1 MKHRRLSAI
10 SIILIIGTTIC
21 LFFADVAQGNDDG
34 VDSDSCYTTCSGYG
48 EWIYGR
54 GWVIPP
60 YKTEEIGTCL
70 QQPIAT
76 ELEKNNDHEGSLA
89 LGPEIQDAMI
99 QVYEKVVAMML
110 LPTTTTFD
118 DDYDDNNNNKEDNNN
133 RTNATVVVPSKEEE
147 GEINE
152 KTEKVED
159 EDAAA
164 AAAATTKTTTR
175 TKSAVVAQFLNAL
188 LPGSYSKNSQG
199 LYYCLPNDQ
208 FYWVPNCDV
217 LTTQE
222 EASANAALCAD
233 LTPQEETIEG
243 QQHHQQQQQRQI
255 GFVVDESIHGNKN
268 FYRYVFN
275 ETHATITSSQPIPGA
290 ANFSCSR
297 RPWFRDWTCTDPVGV
312 ACPTTFEGS
321 LGIGTFFSYGLSTVA
336 VVAQDLHDWQL
347 CRCLEDLECPA
358 SSGEGGGR
366 RKSMMTVT
374 TMMAT
379 TLLLHTM
386 TSFSFLS

>member
-1 MKHRRLSAI
+1 MKHLRLSAI
-10 SIILIIGTTIC
+10 TIC
-21 LFFADVAQGNDDG
+21 LFFADIAHGSGDDG
-34 VDSDSCYTTCSGYG
+34 VDYDDSCYTTCDGYG
-48 EWIYGR
+48 EWIFGR
-54 GWVIPP
+54 GWIIPP

-70 QQPIAT
+70 QRP
-76 ELEKNNDHEGSLA
+76 NDHEGSLS
-89 LGPEIQDAMI
+89 LGPEIQDAMV
-99 QVYEKVVAMML
+99 QVYETVVASLL
-110 LPTTTTFD
+110 LPTTT
-118 DDYDDNNNNKEDNNN
+118 NLNNKEDNNN
-133 RTNATVVVPSKEEE
+133 DSTNATVVVPPEEEEEEEENKEE
-147 GEINE
+147 NE
-152 KTEKVED
+152 KA
-159 EDAAA
+159 EDAV
-164 AAAATTKTTTR
+164 ATTTTTN
-175 TKSAVVAQFLNAL
+175 SAVVAKFLNAL

-222 EASANAALCAD
+222 EASANAPLCED
-233 LTPQEETIEG
+233 LTPQEETMVG
-243 QQHHQQQQQRQI
+243 QQGQQLQI

-275 ETHATITSSQPIPGA
+275 ETRATVTSSQPIPGA
-290 ANFSCSR
+290 ANFSCSS

-312 ACPTTFEGS
+312 ACPTTFQGS
-321 LGIGTFFSYGLSTVA
+321 EGIGTFSAYGDTTVA

-379 TLLLHTM
+379 TWLLHTM